1 MQKRESMKGNKN
13 WETKG
18 RKGKESVEGD
28 HRPPLLFIY
37 CQDLFDFSV
46 TPPTPTHPDTPLLL
60 FSTADTNGLISSPSN
75 LDLKGSLRQS
85 PVTLACFFEAGG
97 CSLKRCH
104 HF

>member
-1 MQKRESMKGNKN
+1 MKLERRKKMQKREWMKGNKN

-46 TPPTPTHPDTPLLL
+46 TPPPPPTQTPRYFCFPLQTQMASFLPPL
-60 FSTADTNGLISSPSN
+60 
-75 LDLKGSLRQS
+75 
-85 PVTLACFFEAGG
+85 TLT
-97 CSLKRCH
+97 
-104 HF
+104 